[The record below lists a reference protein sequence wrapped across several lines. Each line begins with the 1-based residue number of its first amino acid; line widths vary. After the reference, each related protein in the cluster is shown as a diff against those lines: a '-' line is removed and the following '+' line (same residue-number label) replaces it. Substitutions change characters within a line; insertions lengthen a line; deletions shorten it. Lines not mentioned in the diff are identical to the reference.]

1 MKRHS
6 PRNNRKG
13 FMMMEVIMAL
23 FIFALVA
30 TSFAQ
35 ALNSLWRGTTFV
47 KEELVITQIMDS
59 ALHEA
64 LYLQRLEEGSSEV
77 FVEER
82 DINLETL
89 VVPLEL
95 ENMDGNILQQM
106 WQVTI
111 IARFD
116 QDGIDQERTVRG
128 WRYLPLYR

>member
-1 MKRHS
+1 ML
-6 PRNNRKG
+6 
-13 FMMMEVIMAL
+13 MEVLLSL
-23 FIFALVA
+23 FIFAIIA
-30 TSFAQ
+30 TAFTRGINA
-35 ALNSLWRGTTFV
+35 LWRGNTYM
-47 KEELVITQIMDS
+47 KEKLVVAQIMDS

-77 FVEER
+77 FIEER
-82 DINLETL
+82 DIDIETI

-111 IARFD
+111 VARFE
-116 QDGIDQERTVRG
+116 QDGVDQERTVQG

>member
-1 MKRHS
+1 
-6 PRNNRKG
+6 
-13 FMMMEVIMAL
+13 MMMEVIMAL

-47 KEELVITQIMDS
+47 KEELVISQIMDS

-64 LYLQRLEEGSSEV
+64 LYLRQMEEGSFEV
-77 FVEER
+77 YIEER
-82 DINLETL
+82 DINLETV

-95 ENMDGNILQQM
+95 ENMDGNLLQQM

-111 IARFD
+111 IARFE
-116 QDGIDQERTVRG
+116 QDGLDQERTVQG
-128 WRYLPLYR
+128 WRYLPLYRQ